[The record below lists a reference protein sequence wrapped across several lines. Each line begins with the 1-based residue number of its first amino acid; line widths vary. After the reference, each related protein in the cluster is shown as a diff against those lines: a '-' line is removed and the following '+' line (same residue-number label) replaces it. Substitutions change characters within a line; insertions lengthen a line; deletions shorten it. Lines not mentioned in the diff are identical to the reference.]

1 MIIYAEYVFIENFI
15 MNFIILSLTAKL
27 GKAKFKTGQLIIAS
41 TIGTMYSFII
51 FFPTLYFL
59 FTTLMKIS
67 FSILLI
73 VIAFSPYKFKE
84 FFKLLVTFYLITF
97 VFGGAGFAIF
107 YLTNF
112 SGIIGN
118 GIFYIVDLSAK
129 QVYLSCGLAYIL
141 IHISWN
147 FIQRQI
153 VKERIFMKVKIE
165 MEGKKIS
172 FNGMV
177 DTGNSLTD
185 PITKYP
191 VIIVEYDTLV
201 DLFPDDIINAFENS
215 KPLDFEKIIA
225 VLSGTTWLKR
235 FRVIPF
241 ESIGIEKGMLV
252 GFRPDFVV
260 VEKETKTSNIKNVI
274 IAMYSK
280 KLSTTGEYSALLHP
294 DIMFYEKL

>member
-1 MIIYAEYVFIENFI
+1 
-15 MNFIILSLTAKL
+15 
-27 GKAKFKTGQLIIAS
+27 
-41 TIGTMYSFII
+41 
-51 FFPTLYFL
+51 
-59 FTTLMKIS
+59 
-67 FSILLI
+67 
-73 VIAFSPYKFKE
+73 
-84 FFKLLVTFYLITF
+84 
-97 VFGGAGFAIF
+97 
-107 YLTNF
+107 
-112 SGIIGN
+112 
-118 GIFYIVDLSAK
+118 
-129 QVYLSCGLAYIL
+129 
-141 IHISWN
+141 
-147 FIQRQI
+147 
-153 VKERIFMKVKIE
+153 MKVKIE